1 MQLAPVLLA
10 GSGSTVFGVAPEGAP
25 AMRPMVHE
33 ARADGSVSTL
43 RVVVTATAN
52 RVEPVV
58 VLD

>member
-1 MQLAPVLLA
+1 
-10 GSGSTVFGVAPEGAP
+10 
-25 AMRPMVHE
+25 MVQE
-33 ARADGSVSTL
+33 ARADGSTSTL